1 MLGLPTRPP
10 MPQLEIQISGLPAR
24 PLGPEAGVVTVG
36 RSLQNDLVVEDA
48 SLSRNHARFELLEG
62 RLTLEDLGS
71 RNGIKVNGVLIRGKS
86 TVKPGD
92 EIVLGAVP
100 VALKDLQPPA
110 PAVKAG
116 PTVVFDNKA
125 PGSLGNATLRMPAAM
140 LRSALGRPANDWTQ
154 ALSFI
159 QELTLGLIRDVT
171 PEQLL
176 EDLMDRLF
184 GFLDADRGVILLRE
198 GTGPAEPVVV
208 RSRQGASSGKIRL
221 SHTVVE
227 AALQR
232 REALLINDP
241 INDKAL
247 GSESLIFSGVSTL
260 IVTPLE
266 AEGQVIGLL
275 YFDAMPRREAF
286 NEDDLR
292 LVTTLAHIAAAKLQS
307 ARLMVEVQKT
317 RALEQ
322 EMGFARTIQQRLLP
336 HRTPEGGP
344 FSLHAQLRAAKE
356 VGGDL
361 YDYFWDRDRFHF
373 CIGDVS
379 GKGVPAALVMAM
391 TKTLFQ
397 ANPAAQDDPS
407 RLLAEV
413 NLRLCV
419 DTDASMFV
427 TAFCGFLDLRD
438 GRLVYSNAGHDRPVI
453 LPSKGSPQGLEA
465 KSGLALGVFADFKY
479 TLQEAV
485 LEPGDGLFLYTDGA
499 TESMNAADEL
509 FRLPRLMDALAQ
521 CKDQA
526 PAQVVASVLDA
537 VDQFAGAA
545 PQADDITLM
554 CFRYLGA

>member
-1 MLGLPTRPP
+1 
-10 MPQLEIQISGLPAR
+10 MPQIEIQISGFPAR

-62 RLTLEDLGS
+62 RVTLEDLGS
-71 RNGIKVNGVLIRGKS
+71 RNGIKVNGVQIRG
-86 TVKPGD
+86 TTPVKPGD
-92 EIVLGAVP
+92 DIVLGTVS
-100 VALKDLQPPA
+100 VALKDLPQVQPSPA
-110 PAVKAG
+110 PKAG
-116 PTVVFDNKA
+116 PAVVIDHKG

-140 LRSALGRPANDWTQ
+140 LRSGLGRPANDWTQ
-154 ALSFI
+154 ALTFI
-159 QELTLGLIRDVT
+159 QELALGLIRDVT

-208 RSRQGASSGKIRL
+208 RSRQGSSSQGKIRL

-241 INDKAL
+241 INDKAM

-275 YFDAMPRREAF
+275 YFDAMPRREPF

-336 HRTPEGGP
+336 HRTPTGGP

-438 GRLVYSNAGHDRPVI
+438 GRVVYSNAGHDRPVI
-453 LPSKGSPQGLEA
+453 LPSKESPQPLEA

-479 TLQEAV
+479 TLQETV
-485 LEPGDGLFLYTDGA
+485 LKPGDGLFLYTDGA
-499 TESMNAADEL
+499 TESMNAAGGL
-509 FRLPRLMDALAQ
+509 FMLPRLLDALGQ
-521 CKDQA
+521 CGDQA

-537 VDQFAGAA
+537 VDGFAGAA